1 MKYATDFTPG
11 DIVKIYPVIDDFGEE
26 HMNARG
32 MVVAVRKDGLLEVS
46 NMNMPFQG
54 TFAHVLFTP
63 YELEKIR

>member
-1 MKYATDFTPG
+1 MKYASDFSVN
-11 DIVKIYPVIDDFGEE
+11 DVVKIYPVIDDFGEE

-32 MVVAVRKDGLLEVS
+32 MVVAVRDDGLLEVS

-54 TFAHVLFTP
+54 TLCHTLFTP